1 MIRNTSLHPIILL
14 HRKHSLL
21 LEANGTV
28 ISMKL
33 LYTCQIF
40 VIGPVWDGIVEYINL

>member
-1 MIRNTSLHPIILL
+1 MD
-14 HRKHSLL
+14 
-21 LEANGTV
+21 TV

-40 VIGPVWDGIVEYINL
+40 VIGPVWDGIEEYTNVYTRIFYLKFLVIGTKITFTD